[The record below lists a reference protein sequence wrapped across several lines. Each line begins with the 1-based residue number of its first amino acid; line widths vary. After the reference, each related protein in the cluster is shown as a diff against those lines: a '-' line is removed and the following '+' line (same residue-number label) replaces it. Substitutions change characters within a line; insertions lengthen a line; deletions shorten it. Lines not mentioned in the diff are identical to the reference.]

1 MNLMKTD
8 IYQIQKLAD
17 ELKKAFEFGNK
28 KRVQQLIDEMILFCN
43 QLKENVEETKKVF
56 HGIHVERINQIMFLY
71 KPILKKDYYEGNYL
85 EEFARQ
91 RTYELQSTKALDIH
105 NQFWQSYEVIRG
117 NVFGSLPMELI
128 RQDSIKKLKKYGWKE
143 AMVDILEIKERK
155 CTHGE
160 LAEYCGEQYGYFII
174 VHEKS
179 TGSELIL
186 HYHI

>member
-1 MNLMKTD
+1 MKND
-8 IYQIQKLAD
+8 IYNIQKRID

-28 KRVQQLIDEMILFCN
+28 KHVQQLLDEIILFCN
-43 QLKENVEETKKVF
+43 RMKENIKGTPKILC
-56 HGIHVERINQIMFLY
+56 GIDVERINQIIFLY
-71 KPILKKDYYEGNYL
+71 KPVLKKDYYEGSYL

-91 RTYELQSTKALDIH
+91 RTYELQNTRSLDIH
-105 NQFWQSYEVIRG
+105 NQFWKSHEVIKG

-128 RQDSIKKLKKYGWKE
+128 RYDSIKKLKKYGWKE

-155 CTHGE
+155 CTHRE
-160 LAEYCGEQYGYFII
+160 LAEYCEEQYGHFII
-174 VHEKS
+174 VNEKS